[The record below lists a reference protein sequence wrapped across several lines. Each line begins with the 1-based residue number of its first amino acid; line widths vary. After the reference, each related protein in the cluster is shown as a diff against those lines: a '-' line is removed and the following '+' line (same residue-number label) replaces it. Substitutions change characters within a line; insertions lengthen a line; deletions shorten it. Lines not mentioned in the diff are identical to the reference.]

1 MNSVGG
7 GRLSGSAPIGVGGVA
22 AWSFVF
28 SGMLLDVGRGSGRV

>member
-7 GRLSGSAPIGVGGVA
+7 GRLSRFAAAGVGGVA

-28 SGMLLDVGRGSGRV
+28 SGMLLDAVRGSGRV